1 MAPTLIME
9 TSKIGKSQWCAR
21 ELQVMKAMEAMEAKE
36 QEHSG
41 RGSYV
46 PKGFRKLRGCRSL
59 CD

>member
-9 TSKIGKSQWCAR
+9 TSKIGKSQWWTG
-21 ELQVMKAMEAMEAKE
+21 ELQVMEAMEAKE

-46 PKGFRKLRGCRSL
+46 SKVFRKLWL
-59 CD
+59 WITL